1 MYNTTD
7 YGYNQFTAQQNNGS
21 IQIIGKRYSST
32 NCHHIHTNINTH
44 LTHTTVVLSEKGS
57 VLPLLQDIIEDIST
71 FMSSTKITPRL
82 LWFMTKLMKTITN
95 SLWDPW
101 RKTIDDYYTKVN
113 CHDEAIIYK
122 TKNQSKSWSW
132 SLGVRIQLMQSYSN

>member
-1 MYNTTD
+1 MYSTTD
-7 YGYNQFTAQQNNGS
+7 YGYNQCTVQQNKGL
-21 IQIIGKRYSST
+21 IQIIGKSYCST
-32 NCHHIHTNINTH
+32 DCHHIHTNINSN

-101 RKTIDDYYTKVN
+101 RKK
-113 CHDEAIIYK
+113 
-122 TKNQSKSWSW
+122 
-132 SLGVRIQLMQSYSN
+132 